1 MAGDQSPRRPDPTS
15 GAGAGWAA
23 IGYLIAGV
31 GVWGFLG
38 WLLDGWLGIP
48 NNYGT
53 LVGMVVGMAA
63 AVYLIVKRMSV

>member
-15 GAGAGWAA
+15 GANAGWAA

-31 GVWGFLG
+31 GVWGLLG

-48 NNYGT
+48 KHFGT
-53 LVGMVVGMAA
+53 LVGMIIGMAA
-63 AVYLIVKRMSV
+63 AVYLIVKRLSV